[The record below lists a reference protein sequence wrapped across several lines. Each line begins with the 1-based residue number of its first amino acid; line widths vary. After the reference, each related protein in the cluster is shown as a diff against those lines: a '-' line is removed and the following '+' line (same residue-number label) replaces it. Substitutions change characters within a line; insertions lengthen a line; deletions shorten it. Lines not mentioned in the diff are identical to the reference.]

1 MSVASERRMAGG
13 ELCTGLVFGVLGMG
27 LAGWAPRLPDV
38 KSQLGLSDAELGGAL
53 LAVAAGSMLFMP
65 VTGSL
70 IGRFGCRRVLLGASV
85 AFSLALVLPALAE
98 GMTGLMIALFVLGA
112 ALGCLDVSANAQA
125 AALERATGKQIMGKC
140 HGTYSIG
147 AIAGAIAGGVAA
159 QAGMSVF
166 LHLLIL
172 GLVLAVTSLLLLQG
186 IPADEPAGLSDS
198 ENEPSPGALVLPS
211 AAVWGLGAVAFCA
224 LMVEGAMLD
233 WSAVYLREHVS
244 AGPFLAGA
252 GFALF
257 SAGMAA
263 GRLICDRIAEVRGR
277 LFIVRTGAVVAAV
290 SMALSLIQTNPVLA
304 TLGFVAFGFGLSGIL
319 PVMFSIAGT
328 GKAGMPPGAAIAA
341 LATTAY
347 TGLLIGPALI
357 GMIAGLVGLPSSL
370 VLLPI
375 LMLVIALGAGSLP
388 IIRAPGPQQQG
399 SRTC

>member
-1 MSVASERRMAGG
+1 VSVTAERGISG
-13 ELCTGLVFGVLGMG
+13 SELCTGLVFGVLGMG

-70 IGRFGCRRVLLGASV
+70 IGRFGSRPVLLGSSIS
-85 AFSLALVLPALAE
+85 FSLALILPALAE
-98 GMTGLMIALFVLGA
+98 GLTSLVLAFVVLGA
-112 ALGCLDVSANAQA
+112 ALGCLDVSANAKA

-147 AIAGAIAGGVAA
+147 AIAGAILGGLAA
-159 QAGMSVF
+159 QAGMSV
-166 LHLLIL
+166 LMHLLIL
-172 GLVLAVTSLLLLQG
+172 GIVLAVASLLLLQAV
-186 IPADEPAGLSDS
+186 PADEPVPTSAPEG
-198 ENEPSPGALVLPS
+198 EPRPGALVLPS

-244 AGPFLAGA
+244 AEPFLAGA

-257 SAGMAA
+257 ATGMAA
-263 GRLICDRIAEVRGR
+263 GRLICDRVAEVKGR
-277 LFIVRTGAVVAAV
+277 LFIVRTGAIVAAI
-290 SMALSLIQTNPVLA
+290 SIAFSLMQTNPVLA

-328 GKAGMPPGAAIAA
+328 GKAGMPPGTAIAA

-370 VLLPI
+370 ISLPI
-375 LMLVIALGAGSLP
+375 LMLVIALGAGSLS
-388 IIRAPGPQQQG
+388 IIRVLDAEKQG
-399 SRTC
+399 NSR

>member
-1 MSVASERRMAGG
+1 MSVVTERRVPGS

-27 LAGWAPRLPDV
+27 LAGWAPRVPDV
-38 KSQLGLSDAELGGAL
+38 KSQLGLSDTELGMAL
-53 LAVAAGSMLFMP
+53 LAMAAGSLLFMP
-65 VTGSL
+65 VTGRL
-70 IGRFGCRRVLLGASV
+70 IGRFGCRPVLLGSSV
-85 AFSLALVLPALAE
+85 SFSLALVLPALA
-98 GMTGLMIALFVLGA
+98 GSLTGLVVALFVLGA

-125 AALERATGKQIMGKC
+125 AALERANGRQIMGKC

-159 QAGMSVF
+159 QAGMSVL

-172 GLVLAVTSLLLLQG
+172 GLVLALASLLFLQG
-186 IPADEPAGLSDS
+186 IPADEPEQMSDS
-198 ENEPSPGALVLPS
+198 ESEPRPGALALPS

-224 LMVEGAMLD
+224 LMAEGAMLD

-244 AGPFLAGA
+244 AEPFLAGA

-263 GRLICDRIAEVRGR
+263 GRLICDRVAEVRGR
-277 LFIVRTGAVVAAV
+277 LFIVRTGAIVAAV
-290 SMALSLIQTNPVLA
+290 SIVFSLIQTNPVLA

-347 TGLLIGPALI
+347 TGLLVGPALI

-370 VLLPI
+370 ISLPI
-375 LMLVIALGAGSLP
+375 LMVVIALGVGSLP
-388 IIRAPGPQQQG
+388 IIRALEAEQRR
-399 SRTC
+399 SRK